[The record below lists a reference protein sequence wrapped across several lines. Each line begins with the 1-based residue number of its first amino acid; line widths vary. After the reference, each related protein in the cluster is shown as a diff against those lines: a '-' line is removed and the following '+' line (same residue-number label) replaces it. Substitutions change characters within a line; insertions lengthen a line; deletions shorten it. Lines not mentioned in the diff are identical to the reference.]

1 MVIVWVVRL
10 VNGCRKIRGILMR
23 VILVGVAVILRVG
36 VTAITERGR
45 SLFRVVWG

>member
-10 VNGCRKIRGILMR
+10 VNGCRKIRGILMW

-36 VTAITERGR
+36 VTTITERGR
-45 SLFRVVWG
+45 SLFRVMWG